1 MKSKVEIILTGT
13 GGAEP
18 VYCVRGA
25 KNWARRHPGAVIFI
39 KRNGKKFGIKIDFHA
54 HSDLNMFDAG
64 VPLSDIDIVLVSH
77 AHEDHLNYRYFASK
91 LGDCNPKAD
100 PEFTKKPAI
109 VYGPRAVIDTIV
121 EMLARKNFFPFE
133 YKKRGVVGS
142 YQFRS
147 ILYARKKIMTLS
159 EVRGGAII
167 NPFPKLEIKILSA
180 RHYYQSSY
188 ASRGFGKKAFG
199 FLIRDDET
207 ERTFFYMTDYA
218 GMSGSVKRYFMDA
231 FSGYKIDL
239 FILGMPVPFS
249 KKGEAHMPLDKT
261 LGLVEELRK
270 KRRTVKNPIIILTHL
285 SDRWLFPET
294 MKRARKIFKKHK
306 LEIWFPPKD
315 GVKIEMDKEEI
326 IKKPSW

>member
-1 MKSKVEIILTGT
+1 MKSKIEIILTGT

-18 VYCVRGA
+18 VYCRKIKPFWG
-25 KNWARRHPGAVIFI
+25 RRHPGAVIFVE
-39 KRNGKKFGIKIDFHA
+39 REGKKLGIKIDSHS

-64 VPLSDIDIVLVSH
+64 ILLSDIDIVLVSH

-109 VYGPRAVIDTIV
+109 IYGPRAVIDTIV

-133 YKKRGVVGS
+133 YKRRGVIGS

-147 ILYARKKIMTLS
+147 ILHARKKIMTLS
-159 EVRGGAII
+159 EVRGGTII

-180 RHYYQSSY
+180 RHYYQSAY
-188 ASRGFGKKAFG
+188 ASRGFGKKALG
-199 FLIRDDET
+199 FLIKDDEIKK
-207 ERTFFYMTDYA
+207 TFLYMTDYA
-218 GMSGSVKRYFMDA
+218 DMSGSVKRYFMDA
-231 FSGYKIDL
+231 FNGYKIDL

-249 KKGEAHMPLDKT
+249 EKGAAHMPLDKT
-261 LGLVEELRK
+261 LDLVEELRK
-270 KRRTVKNPIIILTHL
+270 KGRTVKNPIVVLTHL

-294 MKRARKIFKKHK
+294 MKKAGKIFRKHK

-315 GVKIEMDKEEI
+315 GVKIEMNKKKI
-326 IKKPSW
+326 IKEPSW